1 MKGAHFC
8 VITQTAIKIHR
19 AKRWSIVAQA
29 LAMAVWAVCIT
40 GSRAYDVRQ
49 VQTTSEYRMSD
60 VLRGTT
66 LSRFA
71 QCPSWSSSPLRIVV
85 CRLVIWTPRQRSSQ
99 AGTFR
104 SGLRA
109 RRDI

>member
-1 MKGAHFC
+1 VKGAHFC

-19 AKRWSIVAQA
+19 AKRWSIVARA
-29 LAMAVWAVCIT
+29 LAMAVWAVCTT

-49 VQTTSEYRMSD
+49 VRNATGEYRMSD

-66 LSRFA
+66 LSRLRA
-71 QCPSWSSSPLRIVV
+71 SWRSSPLRIVV
-85 CRLVIWTPRQRSSQ
+85 CRLVIWTPRQRSSR
-99 AGTFR
+99 AGTLR
-104 SGLRA
+104 SDLRA

>member
-66 LSRFA
+66 LSRLRL
-71 QCPSWSSSPLRIVV
+71 SWRSLPLRIVV